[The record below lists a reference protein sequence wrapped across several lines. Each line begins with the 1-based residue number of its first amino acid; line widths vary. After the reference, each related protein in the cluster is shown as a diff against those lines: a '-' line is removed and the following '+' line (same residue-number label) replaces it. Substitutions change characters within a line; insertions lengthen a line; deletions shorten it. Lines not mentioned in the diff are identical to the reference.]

1 MIPVTRIRYP
11 IECRNPSPLP
21 PRIKV
26 LYPRLM
32 TIGIGVLCCSK
43 DDLRTGE
50 RPDTI
55 VMMADTMGSTA
66 EDSTDEL

>member
-1 MIPVTRIRYP
+1 
-11 IECRNPSPLP
+11 
-21 PRIKV
+21 
-26 LYPRLM
+26 M